1 MAFTTLSAKRFQAK
15 LKATIQSSGRLGFTD
30 KTAKELKLE
39 RGSLLKFLQDDSSK
53 ELFMVKMAN
62 EDEDAF
68 DVKLSGSY
76 FYVATKLLFDELGYD
91 YKTKNYMFDLVRKPD
106 LDEET
111 GGETY
116 KMNIRETSRREK
128 EEEDTDDEIDEA

>member
-1 MAFTTLSAKRFQAK
+1 MKLTTLSARRFQTK

-30 KTAKELKLE
+30 RTAKELQLE
-39 RGSLLKFLQDDSSK
+39 KGSRLKFLMDDESK
-53 ELFMVKMAN
+53 ALFLVKMAG

-91 YKTKNYMFDLVRKPD
+91 YKNRNIMFDLVRKPAM
-106 LDEET
+106 DEET
-111 GGETY
+111 GGETF
-116 KMNIRETSRREK
+116 KMSIRDLPRRAQ
-128 EEEDTDDEIDEA
+128 DDEDVDDDD

>member
-1 MAFTTLSAKRFQAK
+1 MALTTLSARRFQTK

-30 KTAKELKLE
+30 RTAKELQLE
-39 RGSLLKFLQDDSSK
+39 KGSRLKFLMDDESK
-53 ELFMVKMAN
+53 ALFLVKVAQ

-76 FYVATKLLFDELGYD
+76 FYVTTKLLFDELGYD
-91 YKTKNYMFDLVRKPD
+91 YKNRNIMFDLVRRPTM
-106 LDEET
+106 DEET

-116 KMNIRETSRREK
+116 KMNARDLPRREK
-128 EEEDTDDEIDEA
+128 EDEDADDDE

>member
-1 MAFTTLSAKRFQAK
+1 MALTTLSARRFQTK

-30 KTAKELKLE
+30 RTAKELQLE
-39 RGSLLKFLQDDSSK
+39 KGSRLKFLMDDESK
-53 ELFMVKMAN
+53 ALFLVKVAQ

-76 FYVATKLLFDELGYD
+76 FYVTTKLLFDELGYD
-91 YKTKNYMFDLVRKPD
+91 YKNRNIMFDLVRRPMM
-106 LDEET
+106 DEET

-116 KMNIRETSRREK
+116 KMNARDLPRHEK
-128 EEEDTDDEIDEA
+128 TEEETEDEIDD